1 MHTWPLRPKRACQF
15 LFLVGEN
22 QLPGQLVD
30 LSYTCS
36 SGQSAL
42 VGHRELSFVV
52 PIKFTWHSCRCS
64 FSKALLVQGNA
75 LWPIW
80 QCLSQVA

>member
-1 MHTWPLRPKRACQF
+1 MLVLLH
-15 LFLVGEN
+15 VGEN

-36 SGQSAL
+36 SAHSAL

-52 PIKFTWHSCRCS
+52 PIKFTWHSCCCG
-64 FSKALLVQGNA
+64 FSKALLIQGKA
-75 LWPIW
+75 LWPLW
-80 QCLSQVA
+80 